1 MKSIPTSLYLENR
14 GGLLQNRLNEN
25 MATRERSDGKAMERD
40 RYIKKYCFSYCDR
53 FIKYEMIA
61 KISHATF

>member
-1 MKSIPTSLYLENR
+1 VKSIPTSLYLENR
-14 GGLLQNRLNEN
+14 SGLLQNRLNE
-25 MATRERSDGKAMERD
+25 RERSDGKAMERD